1 MEKRRLGATNLFV
14 NPVGLGCMGF
24 SHAYGAA
31 IEKSE
36 AIKTIRAAY
45 ELGYNFFD
53 TAECYTGENID
64 GSTSNNEELVGEA
77 LKSIRDKVIIATKF
91 GVAHNPDRSL
101 TLDSSPATIRKSVDG
116 SLKRLGVDTIDL
128 YYQHR
133 IDPKVEPET
142 VAAVMNELIAAGKIK
157 SWGISEANEE
167 YLRRAHK
174 VCPVTAIQNRY
185 SLMARWHEKLFPVL
199 EELGVTFVAFSPLAN
214 GLLSGA
220 YTKAE
225 TFNDAGDYRNMM
237 PQFTASGMNK
247 AQDLLMLLEKLAAEK
262 KSTPAQ
268 ISLAWMICKK
278 PYIVPIPGS
287 RKLSRLKENFG
298 AEDILLST
306 KEIAD
311 IDAKIDTMN
320 FEVFGGSPTK

>member
-1 MEKRRLGATNLFV
+1 MKNICDALIKFV
-14 NPVGLGCMGF
+14 P
-24 SHAYGAA
+24 S
-31 IEKSE
+31 
-36 AIKTIRAAY
+36 R
-45 ELGYNFFD
+45 
-53 TAECYTGENID
+53 
-64 GSTSNNEELVGEA
+64 
-77 LKSIRDKVIIATKF
+77 
-91 GVAHNPDRSL
+91 
-101 TLDSSPATIRKSVDG
+101 
-116 SLKRLGVDTIDL
+116 
-128 YYQHR
+128 
-133 IDPKVEPET
+133 
-142 VAAVMNELIAAGKIK
+142 
-157 SWGISEANEE
+157 
-167 YLRRAHK
+167 
-174 VCPVTAIQNRY
+174 
-185 SLMARWHEKLFPVL
+185 LMARWHEKLFPVL

-237 PQFTASGMNK
+237 AQFTASGMNK